1 MITVTKH
8 YGFEAC
14 HHLPHYDGA
23 CANLHGHSYKL
34 DVTIGRRIITD
45 KDNPKQGMI
54 LDFKDL
60 KNIINEVVVEKYDH
74 SNLNDFFENPT
85 AELMVKQIAVDI
97 IERLPTDTYL
107 VSCKLWETESSYAEF
122 SGLYDNLL
130 NRVSELERL
139 LKYADNVTLRPAT

>member
-34 DVTIGRRIITD
+34 DVTIGGRIITD

-60 KNIINEVVVEKYDH
+60 KNIINEIFPHILYCRDIQRKNDMTVILPLPFNKG
-74 SNLNDFFENPT
+74 LNALFNDP
-85 AELMVKQIAVDI
+85 
-97 IERLPTDTYL
+97 
-107 VSCKLWETESSYAEF
+107 
-122 SGLYDNLL
+122 
-130 NRVSELERL
+130 
-139 LKYADNVTLRPAT
+139 